1 MAENDEFTAR
11 ISAVLNRFAI
21 QNGEVPPTGEVCR
34 AFASRLWSVVAE
46 RGLPRPLASHE
57 RGEPG
62 GMSEE
67 ECAPL
72 VGRVAGAGAPPLL
85 VDAARQLVKAC
96 LYPEFKTCRDSFREI
111 APDGSCR
118 RQELD
123 RARRRVSGTHCVD
136 CPHWVALPPRPHEKF
151 LERQW
156 RAGAGEFIAGR
167 AIFLPEDFRALRRW
181 LQAVARENYPRGEN
195 KKRSGTA

>member
-1 MAENDEFTAR
+1 MTVDDEFTAR
-11 ISAVLNRFAI
+11 INAVLTRFAI
-21 QNGEVPPTGEVCR
+21 QNRETPPTSEVCR
-34 AFASRLWSVVAE
+34 VFASRLWSVVAE
-46 RGLPRPLASHE
+46 RGLPRPLAPHE

-72 VGRVAGAGAPPLL
+72 VSSVAGAGAPLLL
-85 VDAARQLVKAC
+85 VDAARQLVKTC

-111 APDGSCR
+111 ASDGSCR

-136 CPHWVALPPRPHEKF
+136 CPHWVALTPSQHEKF

-156 RAGAGEFIAGR
+156 RAGASEFIAGR
-167 AIFLPEDFRALRRW
+167 AIFLPEDFRALRKW
-181 LQAVARENYPRGEN
+181 LRAAARKNYPRGEN
-195 KKRSGTA
+195 EKRSGTA